1 MVDIKSY
8 VKLFNWHGMNLPLSS
23 SEKDLIDDC
32 PFCGAI
38 GKFAVNQKK
47 STWRCFT
54 CDCKGNSYGFLSK
67 WHEHCLAKTT
77 DEQYDEFAKS
87 RGLNPE
93 ILIAFELAYDETNCC
108 WLIPIYKINEHNKR
122 TMINLK
128 TYRVNQDGTKEF
140 FGTPY
145 CSQGLFNQPALNE
158 NHSPVFICEG
168 EWDAMALLSCDLS
181 DFDNALVVAVPGAN
195 TFKDEWVELF
205 AGRSVYL
212 LYDNDHAGPSGV
224 RIATEK
230 LASASILPSVYALAW
245 PDGSPKD
252 IRDYVI
258 ANGPEATVDLLR
270 DNLHEILLEN
280 PERVQRESW
289 SAVID
294 DFRKLYH
301 VDYSFADAAT
311 VVAATLLSGKLP
323 GDPLWVFLVGPP
335 STSKTTIC
343 DAFAFDQQH
352 CESLSKLTSKA
363 LISGWKV
370 PGSDDDVSIFPLL
383 KNRTLL
389 IKDYTAVMSLGSGVQ
404 EELYGI
410 LRDCYD
416 GRVKVTYGNGKTCDY
431 NDVYFSLVAAV
442 TDEIRRD
449 NRSALGERFLKCEV
463 IGEDYDPMA
472 LTLAALNSVVKDAT
486 RTRNLQLLGCSIRN
500 YLNSVYINP
509 NNLPTLPE
517 KYRTSLSA
525 LSLVIGYLRAT
536 VGRSH
541 DDMEFRSRPE
551 GGGRVVKQLSKLG
564 LCLCLLLKKPEFD
577 REVYRLVKKVALDT
591 IKSFQLELAQLLSMN
606 PNGLTTNKIQHR
618 LQIPK
623 TTVQRIVGDLQTL
636 GVVRRKKTSNDHGTG
651 RPEDCWQLTSKFLQ
665 FWNDAELTPKSP
677 IKIPV
682 EQ

>member
-1 MVDIKSY
+1 MVEIKNYSK
-8 VKLFNWHGMNLPLSS
+8 VFSHHGIELSHNLT
-23 SEKDLIDDC
+23 EKEQKTDC
-32 PFCGAI
+32 PFCGQGGKLAI
-38 GKFAVNQKK
+38 NKVK

-54 CDCKGNSYGFLSK
+54 CDSKGNMYGFLTK
-67 WHEHCLAKTT
+67 WHEHCLAQTT
-77 DEQYDEFAKS
+77 DEHYAEFGKH
-87 RGLNPE
+87 RGLDPE
-93 ILIAFELAYDETNCC
+93 ILSQFELAYDKTNNC
-108 WLIPIYKINEHNKR
+108 WLVPVYKINEHGKR
-122 TMINLK
+122 TLINLK
-128 TYRVNQDGTKEF
+128 TFRVYQDGTKEF

-145 CSQGLFNQPALNE
+145 CSQGLFNQPALHD

-181 DFDNALVVAVPGAN
+181 EFNNAVVVAVPGAN
-195 TFKDEWVELF
+195 SFKDEWVEMF

-212 LYDNDHAGPSGV
+212 LYDNDDAGPSGI

-230 LASASILPSVYALAW
+230 LSSASILPSVYALAW
-245 PDGSPKD
+245 PEGSPKD
-252 IRDYVI
+252 IRDYVV
-258 ANGPEATVDLLR
+258 ANGPGATVEMLK
-270 DNLHEILLEN
+270 DNLHEVLLDN
-280 PERVQRESW
+280 PERVQRDSW
-289 SAVID
+289 DQVIG
-294 DFRKLYH
+294 DFKKLYH

-370 PGSDDDVSIFPLL
+370 PGTDDDVSIFPLL

-389 IKDYTAVMSLGSGVQ
+389 IKDYTAVMSMGAGVQ

-416 GRVKVTYGNGKTCDY
+416 GRVKVTYGNGKVCDY
-431 NDVYFSLVAAV
+431 DDVYFSLVAAV

-500 YLNSVYINP
+500 YLNGLYINP
-509 NNLPTLPE
+509 NNLPVLPE
-517 KYRTSLSA
+517 KYRKSLSA

-536 VGRSH
+536 VGKVA
-541 DDMEFRSRPE
+541 DDLQFRSRPE

-591 IKSFQLELAQLLSMN
+591 IKSFQLEVAQLLSAN
-606 PNGLTTNKIQHR
+606 PKGLTTAMIQHR
-618 LQIPK
+618 LQLPK
-623 TTVQRIVGDLQTL
+623 TTTQRIVGDLQAL
-636 GVVRRKKTSNDHGTG
+636 SVIYRRKVSNKHGGG
-651 RPEDCWQLTSKFLQ
+651 RDEDSWQLTPNFLK
-665 FWNDAELTPKSP
+665 FWNDAELTPKKS
-677 IKIPV
+677 KKANA
-682 EQ
+682 